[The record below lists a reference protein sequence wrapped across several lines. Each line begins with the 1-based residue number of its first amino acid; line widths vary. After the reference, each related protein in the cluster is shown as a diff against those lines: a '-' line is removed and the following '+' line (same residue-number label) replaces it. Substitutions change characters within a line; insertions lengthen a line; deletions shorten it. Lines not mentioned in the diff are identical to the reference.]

1 MLSARLDGEDAPGE
15 RELTERHLAGCAR
28 CTAWLDA
35 AAAVT
40 RLARTAPVPPA
51 KPIDLEPIDPG
62 PIEPVTA
69 EAPDRRA
76 RPRLAIGLR
85 LGLAAIGA
93 VQFLLGAAQVAGLGR
108 DDHAHDA
115 ALGSGHLWHESAA
128 WNLAIGAGFAFVALH
143 RTRPT
148 GMLPTLTAFVGV
160 LTLLSA
166 NDIIAGRVEPGR
178 LASHGFLIAGWLI
191 TLALSRPAFD
201 PGEPPV
207 RGTGRRWAVSFD
219 PEPAPAAGPP
229 RLRLVERGAT
239 ASTANTATARRRAEA
254 A

>member
-15 RELTERHLAGCAR
+15 RELTELHLAGCKHCA
-28 CTAWLDA
+28 AWLDA
-35 AAAVT
+35 AAVVT
-40 RLARTAPVPPA
+40 RLARTAPVPQA
-51 KPIDLEPIDPG
+51 KPIEVDL
-62 PIEPVTA
+62 VSA
-69 EAPDRRA
+69 APKSKPKPQPNPQSQPQRG

-191 TLALSRPAFD
+191 TLALSRPALD
-201 PGEPPV
+201 PGEPPA
-207 RGTGRRWAVSFD
+207 RGTRRWTASFD
-219 PEPAPAAGPP
+219 PEPATAPP
-229 RLRLVERGAT
+229 RLRLVERRATVGAPVT
-239 ASTANTATARRRAEA
+239 AQHRSEA

>member
-15 RELTERHLAGCAR
+15 RELTERHLADCAH
-28 CTAWLDA
+28 CAAWLDA
-35 AAAVT
+35 AAVVT

-51 KPIDLEPIDPG
+51 RPIDLTSVDLPP
-62 PIEPVTA
+62 TA
-69 EAPDRRA
+69 EPPERLEEPNERR
-76 RPRLAIGLR
+76 RPRLAVGLR

-108 DDHAHDA
+108 DDHAHEA

-128 WNLAIGAGFAFVALH
+128 WNLAIGAGFAFVALR

-191 TLALSRPAFD
+191 TLALSRPALD
-201 PGEPPV
+201 PGEPPA
-207 RGTGRRWAVSFD
+207 RGTTRRWTASFD
-219 PEPAPAAGPP
+219 PEPTTATAGPP
-229 RLRLVERGAT
+229 RLRLVERHAP
-239 ASTANTATARRRAEA
+239 ATARHRAEA

>member
-15 RELTERHLAGCAR
+15 RELTERHLAGCAG

-51 KPIDLEPIDPG
+51 RPIDLSSVDLG
-62 PIEPVTA
+62 
-69 EAPDRRA
+69 APA
-76 RPRLAIGLR
+76 ATTPKPTKHRLAIGLR
-85 LGLAAIGA
+85 VGLAAVGLI
-93 VQFLLGAAQVAGLGR
+93 QFLLGAAQVAGLGR

-115 ALGSGHLWHESAA
+115 VLGSGHLWHESAA
-128 WNLAIGAGFAFVALH
+128 WNLAIGAGFAFVALR

-148 GMLPTLTAFVGV
+148 GLLPTLTAFVGV

-166 NDIIAGRVEPGR
+166 GDIVAGRVEPGR
-178 LASHGFLIAGWLI
+178 LASHGFLVAGWLI
-191 TLALSRPAFD
+191 TLALSRPALD
-201 PGEPPV
+201 PGEPPA
-207 RGTGRRWAVSFD
+207 RGTGGRRWTAAFD
-219 PEPAPAAGPP
+219 TEPAAPP
-229 RLRLVERGAT
+229 RLRLVEGGGAT
-239 ASTANTATARRRAEA
+239 AMATASARRSAEA

>member
-51 KPIDLEPIDPG
+51 KPIDLEPIEA
-62 PIEPVTA
+62 IEPVTA
-69 EAPDRRA
+69 QAPGGRG
-76 RPRLAIGLR
+76 RPRLATGLR

-178 LASHGFLIAGWLI
+178 LASHGFLIVGWLI
-191 TLALSRPAFD
+191 TLALSRPALD
-201 PGEPPV
+201 PGEPPA

-239 ASTANTATARRRAEA
+239 AQTATPRRAEA

>member
-15 RELTERHLAGCAR
+15 RELTERHIAGCTR
-28 CTAWLDA
+28 CAAWYDA

-51 KPIDLEPIDPG
+51 RPIDLPAQAG
-62 PIEPVTA
+62 PP
-69 EAPDRRA
+69 RR
-76 RPRLAIGLR
+76 RRLAIGLR
-85 LGLAAIGA
+85 VGLAAIGL

-128 WNLAIGAGFAFVALH
+128 WNLAIGAGFAFVALR

-148 GMLPTLTAFVGV
+148 GLLPTLTAFVGV

-166 NDIIAGRVEPGR
+166 NDTIAGRVEPGR
-178 LASHGFLIAGWLI
+178 LASHAFLVAGWLI
-191 TLALSRPAFD
+191 TLALSRPALD
-201 PGEPPV
+201 PGEPPA
-207 RGTGRRWAVSFD
+207 RGTGRRWTATFD
-219 PEPAPAAGPP
+219 TEPPAGPP
-229 RLRLVERGAT
+229 RLRLVDGGA
-239 ASTANTATARRRAEA
+239 ATARVRHKEA

>member
-1 MLSARLDGEDAPGE
+1 MECERIREMLSARLDGEDAPGE
-15 RELTERHLAGCAR
+15 RELTERHLAGCQHCA
-28 CTAWLDA
+28 AWLDA
-35 AAAVT
+35 AAVVT

-51 KPIDLEPIDPG
+51 RPIDLTQVD
-62 PIEPVTA
+62 
-69 EAPDRRA
+69 EAPAAPTRKRR

-85 LGLAAIGA
+85 IGLAAIGA

-108 DDHAHDA
+108 DDHAHEA

-128 WNLAIGAGFAFVALH
+128 WNLAIGAGFAFVALR
-143 RTRPT
+143 RTRAT

-178 LASHGFLIAGWLI
+178 LASHGFLIVGWLI
-191 TLALSRPAFD
+191 TLALSRPALD
-201 PGEPPV
+201 PGEPPA
-207 RGTGRRWAVSFD
+207 RGTRRWTASFES
-219 PEPAPAAGPP
+219 EPATAGPP
-229 RLRLVERGAT
+229 RLRLVERRVSPVT
-239 ASTANTATARRRAEA
+239 AQQRAEA